1 MGIKLGAGTPKHK
14 DILESLKVK
23 LTRVDKSCLKPQQRL
38 LALRRHIVPSL
49 YHVLIFS
56 KTTKGSLLTLDR
68 SIRHYVKKWCHVP
81 KDIPNSMI
89 HAEIKD
95 GGLGIPSL
103 SLRIPRMT
111 MQRHMKLSSSVDKVV
126 QAILKS
132 EAGQASIAKIHNPK
146 QVNNIEVN
154 TKQDEREI
162 WSSKLYSRVDGK
174 GLGQHQDS
182 KMINDWVNDCSL
194 KISGADYIRAIQVR
208 TNIHRQVTNSNHI
221 FQVCQSTHGLRVKRD
236 DDVVDMLNSSMKRKG
251 YATFKEARLKYKKT
265 FRKPDLIVTKGG
277 KVIIL
282 DPIICG
288 NTADLNERR
297 LHKEVLYGE
306 EVLLEEAR
314 RIVKTHDPSIRI
326 KETIV
331 HGVPMTF
338 RGSMDNFTCRFL
350 KILGVPR
357 RFLNLMIVRT
367 LVNTYK
373 MFQAYSRMTS
383 AAR

>member
-1 MGIKLGAGTPKHK
+1 
-14 DILESLKVK
+14 
-23 LTRVDKSCLKPQQRL
+23 
-38 LALRRHIVPSL
+38 
-49 YHVLIFS
+49 
-56 KTTKGSLLTLDR
+56 
-68 SIRHYVKKWCHVP
+68 
-81 KDIPNSMI
+81 MI

-146 QVNNIEVN
+146 RVNNREVN

-208 TNIHRQVTNSNHI
+208 TNTLKTPARAARGRKENGNNLCRLDRQVANSNHI